1 MRTEYILFVQHTT
14 SILAKLSTW
23 CFEHSGI
30 YIKIY
35 RIISLLVSVCLLHI
49 HIHTHIHTYT
59 YVSKLS
65 QLRLKK
71 QTFKSVIID
80 SEILNI
86 FLFFFLP
93 KSENLSCFQNI
104 LLYLKIDVFQEVI
117 IAKNNLEQSR
127 QAVAVLSKHQY

>member
-1 MRTEYILFVQHTT
+1 MPM
-14 SILAKLSTW
+14 
-23 CFEHSGI
+23 CI

-86 FLFFFLP
+86 FLFFFFLP